1 VPERLH
7 LLVYEYVEDLADRR
21 GPFREDHLALI
32 RRWHGNGRIRIAG
45 ALGDPPHTALIAL
58 AVDDPA
64 SEAEAFMA
72 EDPYVAA
79 GLVREW
85 RVEPWTVVT

>member
-1 VPERLH
+1 MPEQLH
-7 LLVYEYVEDLADRR
+7 VLVYEYVPDLADRR
-21 GPFREDHLALI
+21 GPYREEHLALI
-32 RRWHGNGRIRIAG
+32 RRWHEDGRIRIAG

-58 AVDDPA
+58 SAGDPA
-64 SEAEAFMA
+64 EAEGFVA

-85 RVEPWTVVT
+85 RVEPWAVVT